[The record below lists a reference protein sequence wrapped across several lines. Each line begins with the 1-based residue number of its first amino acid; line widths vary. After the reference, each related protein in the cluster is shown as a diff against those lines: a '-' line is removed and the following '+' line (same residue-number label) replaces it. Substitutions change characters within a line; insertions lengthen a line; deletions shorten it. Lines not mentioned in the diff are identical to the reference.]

1 MFFILS
7 KVLYFLLSPFT
18 WILILLIFSAVLNKA
33 KLKKLFFVSS
43 ICCLFFFSNSFIV
56 LEITR
61 LWEIPSLS
69 IDSVKKHDIGI
80 ILGGMAEFDRNS
92 KRLSLRRGGDRIWQ
106 GLNLYY
112 AKKINKVLISGDN
125 GYITDK
131 GLHEADQFK
140 KNLLLFKF
148 PKDDLLIETN
158 SRNTYENAVETFNV
172 LKKNKFLNKKT
183 ILVTSGLHMRRARA
197 TFLKAGINCSVFSTD
212 NYTQTPRSYTIGQFL
227 IPNVDNFNLWH
238 SLLKEIVGYF
248 FYYLMGY
255 L

>member
-18 WILILLIFSAVLNKA
+18 WILILLILSILTNKT
-33 KLKKLFFVSS
+33 KLKKLFFTIS
-43 ICCLFFFSNSFIV
+43 IFCLFFFSNSFIV

-61 LWEIPSLS
+61 LWEIPSCNIS
-69 IDSVKKHDIGI
+69 SVKKHDIGI
-80 ILGGMAEFDRNS
+80 VLGGMAEFDRNS
-92 KRLSLRRGGDRIWQ
+92 NRLSLRRGGDRIWQ

-112 AKKINKVLISGDN
+112 EHKINKVLISGDN
-125 GYITDK
+125 GYISNK

-148 PKDDLLIETN
+148 PRKDLIIETS

-172 LKKNKFLNKKT
+172 LKKNKLTDRKT
-183 ILVTSGLHMRRARA
+183 ILITSGLHMRRAKA

-212 NYTQTPRSYTIGQFL
+212 NYTQSPRSYSIGQFL
-227 IPNVDNFNLWH
+227 IPSVDNFNLWH
-238 SLLKEIVGYF
+238 SLFKEIVGYF
-248 FYYLMGY
+248 FYSLMGY
-255 L
+255 I

>member
-18 WILILLIFSAVLNKA
+18 WILILLFLSILINKT
-33 KLKKLFFVSS
+33 KLKKLFFITS
-43 ICCLFFFSNSFIV
+43 IFCLFFFSNSFIV

-61 LWEIPSLS
+61 LWEVPSIKIS
-69 IDSVKKHDIGI
+69 SVKKHDIGI
-80 ILGGMAEFDRNS
+80 VLGGMAEFDRNS
-92 KRLSLRRGGDRIWQ
+92 NRLSLRRGGDRIWQ

-112 AKKINKVLISGDN
+112 EQKINQVLISGDN

-148 PKDDLLIETN
+148 PKKDLIIETN
-158 SRNTYENAVETFNV
+158 SRNTYENAVETFKV
-172 LKKNKFLNKKT
+172 LQKNKLLDRKT
-183 ILVTSGLHMRRARA
+183 ILITSGLHMRRARA
-197 TFLKAGINCSVFSTD
+197 TFLKAGINCTVFSTD

-227 IPNVDNFNLWH
+227 IPSVDNFNLWH